1 MNGHKWECFVFE
13 LSFLG
18 WSMLGAVTMGLSQVL
33 YSNPYRVA
41 SFTEYYVALRKMAKE
56 RNIPE
61 AQQLNDIYLYRP
73 AGREALDLA
82 YADVIAVMKK
92 PKKEIDDLK
101 GPAKSGRR
109 EVLPQPP
116 GSDSRDGEAAE
127 GRNSSLYASLY
138 GVVPDTIILYIF
150 LYRMGMGSKSSSGK

>member
-1 MNGHKWECFVFE
+1 MCI
-13 LSFLG
+13 
-18 WSMLGAVTMGLSQVL
+18 
-33 YSNPYRVA
+33 RDR
-41 SFTEYYVALRKMAKE
+41 YYVALRKMAKE

-101 GPAKSGRR
+101 GIRKFFADYLGC
-109 EVLPQPP
+109 LLYT
-116 GSDSRDGEAAE
+116 SRC
-127 GRNSSLYASLY
+127 
-138 GVVPDTIILYIF
+138 V
-150 LYRMGMGSKSSSGK
+150 